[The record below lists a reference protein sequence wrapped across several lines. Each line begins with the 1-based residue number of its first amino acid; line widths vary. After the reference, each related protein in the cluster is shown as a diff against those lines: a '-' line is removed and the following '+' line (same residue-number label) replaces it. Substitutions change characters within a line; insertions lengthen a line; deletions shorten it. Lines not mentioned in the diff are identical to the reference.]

1 MKVGMS
7 PAPPSGDR
15 GNGMLSTRRGSTI
28 AAIAAGILAALILIA
43 FLSAQSDDGGTAKT
57 QNVLAARNLLA
68 KGASGDSIAANGLF
82 QVVRVKSSDVKAG
95 AISDPGALR
104 GQVLTRQVFAGEQLT
119 SADFRGKEQH
129 GVIDQIGGRERAIAV
144 PVDKTHG
151 LVGNLEAGQHV
162 DVYGSYTLKSRGG
175 GDGAQVIRQLLKNVT
190 VLQVGEGDNGGD
202 VVLNVPEEVAGKVA
216 LTADYGKVW
225 LTLRPG
231 AGAQSDPVP
240 TTDSAETVLMGVDS
254 RRVTQA
260 FDAIGGATNSNLSKI
275 AKLLI
280 GVGGGR

>member
-1 MKVGMS
+1 MS
-7 PAPPSGDR
+7 PPTPKGDR

-43 FLSAQSDDGGTAKT
+43 YLSAQSDDGGTAKT
-57 QNVLAARNLLA
+57 QTVLAARNLLA
-68 KGASGDSIAANGLF
+68 KGSSGDSIAANGLF
-82 QVVRVKSSDVKAG
+82 QAVRVKADDVKEG
-95 AISDPGALR
+95 ALTDPGTLR

-129 GVIDQIGGRERAIAV
+129 GVIDQIGGNERAIAV

-151 LVGNLEAGQHV
+151 LIGNLEAGSHV
-162 DVYGSYTLKSRGG
+162 DVYGAFTVKTRGG
-175 GDGAQVIRQLLKNVT
+175 GEGANVTRQLVKNVT
-190 VLQVGEGDNGGD
+190 VLQVGQGEEGE
-202 VVLNVPEEVAGKVA
+202 VILNVPEEIAGKIA
-216 LTADYGKVW
+216 LTSDYGKVW

-231 AGAQSDPVP
+231 AGAQSDPIP

-260 FDAIGGATNSNLSKI
+260 FDRIGNATNANLN
-275 AKLLI
+275 AVARLLL
-280 GVGGGR
+280 GVGGGQ